1 MRRTALVLLA
11 LALPAAGVVAA
22 LFLPGIGPPRTV
34 TDSGR
39 TIHEVY
45 WVVFALAAIVFVL
58 IEAALIAFVIR
69 FRRRRE
75 TAEGVEGPQIHGN
88 TRIEIIWTA
97 IPAILLLGLSIY
109 MLARVPDVEANP
121 PSSGSGSGET
131 LEIDV
136 TARQFYWQYEYPNGA
151 ISYDALY
158 VPVDA
163 TVTLRLESTDVAHS
177 WWVPDLTGK
186 RDAIPGR
193 VNRVNFRA
201 TETGFFEH
209 GVCGEFCGTQHAQM
223 RTEAHVLA
231 ADEFDQWL
239 ADNEPALSDDA
250 TAALGETQWAAA
262 CAKCHGLAGEGGYGP
277 AIAGNSTLVN
287 ADALRQLLN
296 EGQDLEGNPGYMP
309 PVGRGWTDEQIA
321 SLIAFVE
328 SSPDLA
334 PQGGGR

>member
-1 MRRTALVLLA
+1 MRRTVLVLLA

-22 LFLPGIGPPRTV
+22 LFLPGIAPPRTV

-45 WVVFALAAIVFVL
+45 WVAFALAAMVFIL
-58 IEAALIAFVIR
+58 IEATLLAFIVR
-69 FRRRRE
+69 FRRRRN
-75 TAEGVEGPQIHGN
+75 TPGGIEGPQIHGN

-97 IPAILLLGLSIY
+97 IPAALLLALAIY
-109 MLARVPDVEANP
+109 TFARVPAVEANP
-121 PSSGSGSGET
+121 PGSASGET
-131 LEIDV
+131 LEIEV

-158 VPVDA
+158 APVD
-163 TVTLRLESTDVAHS
+163 THVTLFLQSTDVAHS
-177 WWVPDLTGK
+177 WWVPDLSGK

-193 VNRVNFRA
+193 TNRINFRA

-209 GVCGEFCGTQHAQM
+209 GVCGEFCGTQHARM
-223 RTEAHVLA
+223 TTDAHVLTQE
-231 ADEFDQWL
+231 EFEQWL
-239 ADNEPALSDDA
+239 ADNEPPLADDA
-250 TAALGETQWAAA
+250 TVALGETQWAAA

-277 AIAGNSTLVN
+277 PLAGNTTLVN

-309 PVGRGWTDEQIA
+309 PVGRGWTDEQIQA
-321 SLIAFVE
+321 LIAFVE
-328 SSPDLA
+328 SNADLA
-334 PQGGGR
+334 PEGSG